1 MSQLEELLAVWL
13 PRQRWFSG
21 KGIPIRQ
28 VRIESRYTL
37 VSAGPGGPDLNVLV
51 IQAGQRGLSSRY
63 QVLLGSRPPRSLP
76 PDLARTAIGV
86 CQVAGGRPRVVY
98 DAAHDPQLTAL
109 LLERFTAQENTGRRG
124 RVRFRTLPGTTVA
137 ACGPGRLLTGEQ
149 SNTSLVYGRDYVL
162 KTFRRLWPGHNPDLE
177 LNMALSGSPYVAR
190 PCGWIEADLSGH
202 STPTTLALLQTFVP
216 DATDG
221 WVLATENVRTLLEGA
236 EADFSEESA
245 RLGRTTAEVHS
256 SLARALPTDVLSPSA
271 AAELADAMVERLA
284 MASAEVP
291 ELAEHAPRVM
301 EAYADFARVD
311 EPLPIQRIHGDYH
324 LGQVIRPESGWVLL
338 DFEGEPTVPVR
349 ERQRLSSPLRDVAG
363 MLRSFDYAA
372 GYLLVGQ
379 DEDPELSWAARA
391 WARRN
396 RDAFCRGYA
405 DGGGADPEK
414 HLTVLRAFEFDKAVY
429 EVLYE
434 ARNRPNWLRVPLESI
449 ATAASGVTAGSGTTA
464 AGAPRVPG

>member
-28 VRIESRYTL
+28 IRVESRYTL
-37 VSAGPGGPDLNVLV
+37 VTSGPDGPDLNVLV
-51 IQAGQRGLSSRY
+51 LQAGQRGRSSRY

-76 PDLARTAIGV
+76 PDLARVAIGV

-98 DAAHDPQLTAL
+98 DAAHDEELTRM
-109 LLERFTAQENTGRRG
+109 LLERFAAPTGAEPSG
-124 RVRFRTLPGTTVA
+124 KVRFRSLPGDSIRT
-137 ACGPGRLLTGEQ
+137 GSSGRLLTGEQ
-149 SNTSLVYGRDYVL
+149 SNTSLVFGEDYIL
-162 KTFRRLWPGHNPDLE
+162 KTFRRLWPGPNPDLE
-177 LNMALSGSPYVAR
+177 LNMALSGTPYVAR
-190 PCGWIEADLSGH
+190 PCGWIEADLAGH
-202 STPTTLALLQTFVP
+202 STPTTLAMLQTYIP
-216 DATDG
+216 HATDG
-221 WVLATENVRTLLEGA
+221 WVLATANVRALLEGPGDGRESA
-236 EADFSEESA
+236 FTGEAA
-245 RLGRTTAEVHS
+245 RLGRTTAEVHR
-256 SLARALPTDVLSPSA
+256 SLARTLPTDVLTPTG
-271 AAELADAMVERLA
+271 AAEMADAMVERLA

-301 EAYADFARVD
+301 EAYADFSEVD

-324 LGQVIRPESGWVLL
+324 LGQAIRTASGWVLL

-349 ERQRLSSPLRDVAG
+349 DRQRLSSPLRDVAG

-372 GYLLVGQ
+372 GYLLIGHPG
-379 DEDPELSWAARA
+379 DPGLEWAARS
-391 WARRN
+391 WAQHN
-396 RDAFCRGYA
+396 REAFCRGYA

-414 HLTVLRAFEFDKAVY
+414 HLAVLRAFEFDKAVY

-449 ATAASGVTAGSGTTA
+449 ATAA
-464 AGAPRVPG
+464 APPVPG

>member
-28 VRIESRYTL
+28 IRVESRYTL
-37 VSAGPGGPDLNVLV
+37 VTSGPDGPDLNVLV
-51 IQAGQRGLSSRY
+51 LQAGQRGRSSRY

-76 PDLARTAIGV
+76 PDLARVAIGV

-98 DAAHDPQLTAL
+98 DAAHDEELTRM
-109 LLERFTAQENTGRRG
+109 LLERFAAPTGAEPSG
-124 RVRFRTLPGTTVA
+124 KVRFRSLPGDSIRT
-137 ACGPGRLLTGEQ
+137 GSSGRLLTGEQ
-149 SNTSLVYGRDYVL
+149 SNTSLVFGEDYIL
-162 KTFRRLWPGHNPDLE
+162 KTFRRLWPGPNPDLE
-177 LNMALSGSPYVAR
+177 LNMALSGTPYVAR
-190 PCGWIEADLSGH
+190 PCGWIEADLAGH
-202 STPTTLALLQTFVP
+202 STPTTLAMLQTYIP
-216 DATDG
+216 HATDG
-221 WVLATENVRTLLEGA
+221 WVLATANVRALLEGPGDGRESA
-236 EADFSEESA
+236 FTGEAA
-245 RLGRTTAEVHS
+245 RLGRTTAEVHR
-256 SLARALPTDVLSPSA
+256 SLARTLPTDVLTPTG
-271 AAELADAMVERLA
+271 AAEMADAMVERLA

-301 EAYADFARVD
+301 EAYADFSEVD

-324 LGQVIRPESGWVLL
+324 LGQAIRTASGWVLL

-349 ERQRLSSPLRDVAG
+349 DRQRLSSPLRDVAG

-372 GYLLVGQ
+372 GYLLIGHPG
-379 DEDPELSWAARA
+379 DPGLEWAARS
-391 WARRN
+391 WARHN
-396 RDAFCRGYA
+396 REAFCRGYA

-414 HLTVLRAFEFDKAVY
+414 HLAVLRAFEFDKAVY

-449 ATAASGVTAGSGTTA
+449 ATAA
-464 AGAPRVPG
+464 APPVPG

>member
-28 VRIESRYTL
+28 IRVESRYTL
-37 VSAGPGGPDLNVLV
+37 VTSGPDGPDLNVLV
-51 IQAGQRGLSSRY
+51 LQAGQRGRSSRY

-76 PDLARTAIGV
+76 PDLARVAIGV

-98 DAAHDPQLTAL
+98 DAAHDEELTRM
-109 LLERFTAQENTGRRG
+109 LLERFAAPTGAEPSG
-124 RVRFRTLPGTTVA
+124 KVRFRSLPGDSIRT
-137 ACGPGRLLTGEQ
+137 GSSGRLLTGEQ
-149 SNTSLVYGRDYVL
+149 SNTSLVFGEDYVL
-162 KTFRRLWPGHNPDLE
+162 KTFRRLWPGPNPDLE
-177 LNMALSGSPYVAR
+177 LNMALSGTPYVAR
-190 PCGWIEADLSGH
+190 PCGWIEADLAGH
-202 STPTTLALLQTFVP
+202 STPTTLAMLQTYIP
-216 DATDG
+216 HATDG
-221 WVLATENVRTLLEGA
+221 WVLATANVRALLEGPGDGRESA
-236 EADFSEESA
+236 FTGEAA
-245 RLGRTTAEVHS
+245 RLGRTTAEVHR
-256 SLARALPTDVLSPSA
+256 SLARTLPTDVLTPTG
-271 AAELADAMVERLA
+271 AAEMADAMVERLA

-301 EAYADFARVD
+301 EAYADFSEVD

-324 LGQVIRPESGWVLL
+324 LGQAIRTASGWVLL

-349 ERQRLSSPLRDVAG
+349 DRQRLSSPLRDVAG

-372 GYLLVGQ
+372 GYLLIGHPG
-379 DEDPELSWAARA
+379 DPGLEWAARS
-391 WARRN
+391 WARHN
-396 RDAFCRGYA
+396 REAFCRGYA

-414 HLTVLRAFEFDKAVY
+414 HLAVLRAFEFDKAVY

-449 ATAASGVTAGSGTTA
+449 ATAA
-464 AGAPRVPG
+464 APPVPG

>member
-28 VRIESRYTL
+28 IRVESRYTL
-37 VSAGPGGPDLNVLV
+37 VTSGPDGPDLNVLV
-51 IQAGQRGLSSRY
+51 LQAGQRGRSSRY

-76 PDLARTAIGV
+76 PDLARVAIGV

-98 DAAHDPQLTAL
+98 DAAHDEELTRM
-109 LLERFTAQENTGRRG
+109 LLERFAAPTGAEPSG
-124 RVRFRTLPGTTVA
+124 KVRFRSLPGDSIRTGSA
-137 ACGPGRLLTGEQ
+137 GRLLTGEQ
-149 SNTSLVYGRDYVL
+149 SNTSLVFGEDYIL
-162 KTFRRLWPGHNPDLE
+162 KTFRRLWPGPNPDLE
-177 LNMALSGSPYVAR
+177 LNMALSGTPYVAR
-190 PCGWIEADLSGH
+190 PCGWIEADLAGH
-202 STPTTLALLQTFVP
+202 STPTTLAMLQTYIP
-216 DATDG
+216 QATDG
-221 WVLATENVRTLLEGA
+221 WVLATANVRALLEGPGNGRESA
-236 EADFSEESA
+236 FTGEAA
-245 RLGRTTAEVHS
+245 RLGRTTAEVHR
-256 SLARALPTDVLSPSA
+256 SLAQTLPTDVLTPTG
-271 AAELADAMVERLA
+271 AAEMADAMVERLA

-301 EAYADFARVD
+301 EAYADFSEVD

-324 LGQVIRPESGWVLL
+324 LGQAIRTASGWVLL

-349 ERQRLSSPLRDVAG
+349 DRQRLSSPLRDVAG

-372 GYLLVGQ
+372 GHLLIGHPG
-379 DEDPELSWAARA
+379 DPGLEWAARS
-391 WARRN
+391 WAQHN
-396 RDAFCRGYA
+396 REAFCRGYA

-414 HLTVLRAFEFDKAVY
+414 HLAVLRAFEFDKAVY

-449 ATAASGVTAGSGTTA
+449 ATAA
-464 AGAPRVPG
+464 APPVPG

>member
-28 VRIESRYTL
+28 IRVESRYTL
-37 VSAGPGGPDLNVLV
+37 VTSGPDGPDLNVLV
-51 IQAGQRGLSSRY
+51 LQAGQRGRSSRY

-76 PDLARTAIGV
+76 PDLARVAIGV

-98 DAAHDPQLTAL
+98 DAAHDEELTRM
-109 LLERFTAQENTGRRG
+109 LLERFAAPTGAEPSG
-124 RVRFRTLPGTTVA
+124 KVRFRSLPGDSIRT
-137 ACGPGRLLTGEQ
+137 GSSGRLLTGEQ
-149 SNTSLVYGRDYVL
+149 SNTSLVFGEDYIL
-162 KTFRRLWPGHNPDLE
+162 KTFRRLWPGPNPDLE
-177 LNMALSGSPYVAR
+177 LNMALSGTPYVAR
-190 PCGWIEADLSGH
+190 PCGWIEADLAGH
-202 STPTTLALLQTFVP
+202 STPTTLAMLQTYIP
-216 DATDG
+216 QATDG
-221 WVLATENVRTLLEGA
+221 WVLATANVRALLEGSGDGRESA
-236 EADFSEESA
+236 FTGEAA
-245 RLGRTTAEVHS
+245 RLGRTTAEVHR
-256 SLARALPTDVLSPSA
+256 SLARTLPTDVLTPTG
-271 AAELADAMVERLA
+271 AAEMADAMVERLA

-301 EAYADFARVD
+301 EAYADFSEVD

-324 LGQVIRPESGWVLL
+324 LGQAIRTASGWVLL

-349 ERQRLSSPLRDVAG
+349 DRQRLSSPLRDVAG

-372 GYLLVGQ
+372 GHLLIGHPG
-379 DEDPELSWAARA
+379 DPGLEWAARS
-391 WARRN
+391 WARHN
-396 RDAFCRGYA
+396 REAFCRGYA

-414 HLTVLRAFEFDKAVY
+414 HLAVLRAFEFDKAVY

-449 ATAASGVTAGSGTTA
+449 ATAA
-464 AGAPRVPG
+464 APPVPG

>member
-21 KGIPIRQ
+21 KGIPIQR

-51 IQAGQRGLSSRY
+51 VQAGQRGLSSRY

-76 PDLARTAIGV
+76 PDLARAAIGV
-86 CQVAGGRPRVVY
+86 CQVSGSRPRVVY
-98 DAAHDPQLTAL
+98 DAAYDPQLTAL
-109 LLERFTAQENTGRRG
+109 LLERFTRGGDAERRG
-124 RVRFRTLPGTTVA
+124 RVRFRTLPGTTVEA
-137 ACGPGRLLTGEQ
+137 IGPGRLLTGEQ

-162 KTFRRLWPGHNPDLE
+162 KTFRRLWPGRNPDLE

-221 WVLATENVRTLLEGA
+221 WVMATANVRTLLDGT
-236 EADFSEESA
+236 EADFGDESA
-245 RLGRTTAEVHS
+245 RLGRTTAAVHS
-256 SLARALPTDVLSPSA
+256 SLASALPTDVLSPSA
-271 AAELADAMVERLA
+271 AGELADAMVERLA

-301 EAYADFARVD
+301 EAYADFAGLD
-311 EPLPIQRIHGDYH
+311 EPLPIQRVHGDYH
-324 LGQVIRPESGWVLL
+324 LGQVIRPASGWVLL

-372 GYLLVGQ
+372 GFLLVEQ
-379 DEDPELSWAARA
+379 DDDPDLAWAARD

-396 RDAFCRGYA
+396 REAFCRGYA
-405 DGGGADPEK
+405 EGGGADPEK

-449 ATAASGVTAGSGTTA
+449 AAA

>member
-28 VRIESRYTL
+28 IRVESRYTL
-37 VSAGPGGPDLNVLV
+37 VTSGPDGPDLNVLV
-51 IQAGQRGLSSRY
+51 LQAGQRGRSSRY

-76 PDLARTAIGV
+76 PDLARVAIGV

-98 DAAHDPQLTAL
+98 DAAHDEELTRM
-109 LLERFTAQENTGRRG
+109 LLERFAAPTGAEPSG
-124 RVRFRTLPGTTVA
+124 KVRFRSLPGDSVRT
-137 ACGPGRLLTGEQ
+137 GSSGRLLTGEQ
-149 SNTSLVYGRDYVL
+149 SNTSLVFGEDYIL
-162 KTFRRLWPGHNPDLE
+162 KTFRRLWPGPNPDLE
-177 LNMALSGSPYVAR
+177 LNMALSGTPYVAR
-190 PCGWIEADLSGH
+190 PCGWIEADLAGH
-202 STPTTLALLQTFVP
+202 STPTTLAMLQTYIP
-216 DATDG
+216 HATDG
-221 WVLATENVRTLLEGA
+221 WVLATANVRALLEGPG
-236 EADFSEESA
+236 DGRESA
-245 RLGRTTAEVHS
+245 FTDEAAQLGRTTAEVHR
-256 SLARALPTDVLSPSA
+256 SLARTLPTDVLTPTG
-271 AAELADAMVERLA
+271 AAEMADAMVERLA

-301 EAYADFARVD
+301 EAYADFSEVD

-324 LGQVIRPESGWVLL
+324 LGQAIRTASGWVLL

-349 ERQRLSSPLRDVAG
+349 DRQRLSSPLRDVAG

-372 GYLLVGQ
+372 GYLLIGHPG
-379 DEDPELSWAARA
+379 DPGLEWAARS
-391 WARRN
+391 WARHN
-396 RDAFCRGYA
+396 REAFCRGYA

-414 HLTVLRAFEFDKAVY
+414 HLAILRAFEFDKAVY

-449 ATAASGVTAGSGTTA
+449 ATAA
-464 AGAPRVPG
+464 APPVPG

>member
-28 VRIESRYTL
+28 IRVESRYTL
-37 VSAGPGGPDLNVLV
+37 VTSGPDGPDLNVLV
-51 IQAGQRGLSSRY
+51 LQAGQRGRSSRY

-76 PDLARTAIGV
+76 PDLARVAIGV

-98 DAAHDPQLTAL
+98 DAAHDEELTRM
-109 LLERFTAQENTGRRG
+109 LLERFAAPTGAEPSG
-124 RVRFRTLPGTTVA
+124 KVRFRSLPGDSIRT
-137 ACGPGRLLTGEQ
+137 GSSGRLLTGEQ
-149 SNTSLVYGRDYVL
+149 SNTSLVFGEDYIL
-162 KTFRRLWPGHNPDLE
+162 KTFRRLWPGPNPDLE
-177 LNMALSGSPYVAR
+177 LNMALSGTPYVAR
-190 PCGWIEADLSGH
+190 PCGWIEADLAGH
-202 STPTTLALLQTFVP
+202 STPTTLAMLQTYIP
-216 DATDG
+216 QATDG
-221 WVLATENVRTLLEGA
+221 WVLATANVRALLEGPGDGRESA
-236 EADFSEESA
+236 FTGEAA
-245 RLGRTTAEVHS
+245 RLGRTTAEVHR
-256 SLARALPTDVLSPSA
+256 SLSRTLPTDVLTPTG
-271 AAELADAMVERLA
+271 AAEMADAMVERLA

-301 EAYADFARVD
+301 EAYADFSEVD

-324 LGQVIRPESGWVLL
+324 LGQAIRTASGWVLL

-349 ERQRLSSPLRDVAG
+349 DRQRLSSPLRDVAG

-372 GYLLVGQ
+372 GYLLIGHPG
-379 DEDPELSWAARA
+379 DPGLEWAARS
-391 WARRN
+391 WARHN
-396 RDAFCRGYA
+396 REAFCRGYA

-414 HLTVLRAFEFDKAVY
+414 HLAVLRAFEFDKAVY

-449 ATAASGVTAGSGTTA
+449 ATAA
-464 AGAPRVPG
+464 APPVPG

>member
-28 VRIESRYTL
+28 IRVESRYTL
-37 VSAGPGGPDLNVLV
+37 VSAGPEGPDLHVLV

-63 QVLLGSRPPRSLP
+63 QLLLGSRPPRSLP
-76 PDLARTAIGV
+76 PDLARVAIGV
-86 CQVAGGRPRVVY
+86 CHVSGGRPKVIY
-98 DAAHDPQLTAL
+98 DAAHDAQLTGL
-109 LLERFTAQENTGRRG
+109 LLERFTAPTGAEPSG
-124 RVRFRTLPGTTVA
+124 RVRFRTLPG
-137 ACGPGRLLTGEQ
+137 GRIRVGSTGRVLTGEQ
-149 SNTSLVYGRDYVL
+149 SNTSLVYGEDYVL
-162 KTFRRLWPGHNPDLE
+162 KTFRRLWPGTNPDLE

-190 PCGWIEADLSGH
+190 PCGWIEADLAGH
-202 STPTTLALLQTFVP
+202 STPTTLAMLQTYIP
-216 DATDG
+216 QATDG
-221 WVLATENVRTLLEGA
+221 WVLATADVRALLEGSESGREPGFTG
-236 EADFSEESA
+236 EAA
-245 RLGRTTAEVHS
+245 QLGRTTAEVHR
-256 SLARALPTDVLSPSA
+256 SLARALPTDVLTPA
-271 AAELADAMVERLA
+271 GAAEMADAMVERLA

-301 EAYADFARVD
+301 EAYADFSEVD

-324 LGQVIRPESGWVLL
+324 LGQVIRTVPGWVVL

-349 ERQRLSSPLRDVAG
+349 DRQRLSSPLRDVAG

-372 GYLLVGQ
+372 GYLLVGHPG
-379 DEDPELSWAARA
+379 DSGLEWAARS
-391 WARRN
+391 WARHN
-396 RDAFCRGYA
+396 REAFCRGYA

-414 HLTVLRAFEFDKAVY
+414 HLKVLRAFEFDKAVY

-449 ATAASGVTAGSGTTA
+449 ATAAA
-464 AGAPRVPG
+464 APPVPG

>member
-28 VRIESRYTL
+28 IRVESRYTL
-37 VSAGPGGPDLNVLV
+37 VTSGPDGPDLNVLV
-51 IQAGQRGLSSRY
+51 LQAGQRGRSSRY

-76 PDLARTAIGV
+76 PDLARVAIGV

-98 DAAHDPQLTAL
+98 DAAHDEELTRM
-109 LLERFTAQENTGRRG
+109 LLERFAAPTGAEPSG
-124 RVRFRTLPGTTVA
+124 KVRFRSLPGDSIRT
-137 ACGPGRLLTGEQ
+137 GSSGRLLTGEQ
-149 SNTSLVYGRDYVL
+149 SNTSLVFGEDYIL
-162 KTFRRLWPGHNPDLE
+162 KTFRRLWPGPNPDLE
-177 LNMALSGSPYVAR
+177 LNMALSGTPYVAR
-190 PCGWIEADLSGH
+190 PCGWIEADLAGH
-202 STPTTLALLQTFVP
+202 STPTTLAMLQTYIP
-216 DATDG
+216 HATDG
-221 WVLATENVRTLLEGA
+221 WVLATANVRALLEGPGDGRESA
-236 EADFSEESA
+236 FTGEAA
-245 RLGRTTAEVHS
+245 RLGRTTAEVHR
-256 SLARALPTDVLSPSA
+256 SLARTLPTDVLTPTG
-271 AAELADAMVERLA
+271 AAEMADAMVERLA

-301 EAYADFARVD
+301 EAYADFSEVD

-324 LGQVIRPESGWVLL
+324 LGQAIRTASGWVLL

-349 ERQRLSSPLRDVAG
+349 DRQRLSSPLRDVAG

-372 GYLLVGQ
+372 GYLLIGHPG
-379 DEDPELSWAARA
+379 DPGLEWAARS
-391 WARRN
+391 WARHN
-396 RDAFCRGYA
+396 REAFCRGYA

-414 HLTVLRAFEFDKAVY
+414 HLAVLRAFEFDKAVY

-449 ATAASGVTAGSGTTA
+449 ATAAV
-464 AGAPRVPG
+464 PPVPG

>member
-28 VRIESRYTL
+28 IRVESRYTL
-37 VSAGPGGPDLNVLV
+37 VTSGPDGPDLNVLV
-51 IQAGQRGLSSRY
+51 LQAGQRGRSSRY

-76 PDLARTAIGV
+76 PDLARVAIGV

-98 DAAHDPQLTAL
+98 DAAHDEELTRM
-109 LLERFTAQENTGRRG
+109 LLERFAAPTGAEPSG
-124 RVRFRTLPGTTVA
+124 KVRFRSLPGDSVRT
-137 ACGPGRLLTGEQ
+137 GSSGRLLTGEQ
-149 SNTSLVYGRDYVL
+149 SNTSLVFGEDYIL
-162 KTFRRLWPGHNPDLE
+162 KTFRRLWPGPNPDLE
-177 LNMALSGSPYVAR
+177 LNMALSGTPYVAR
-190 PCGWIEADLSGH
+190 PCGWIEADLAGH
-202 STPTTLALLQTFVP
+202 STPTTLAMLQTYIP
-216 DATDG
+216 HATDG
-221 WVLATENVRTLLEGA
+221 WVLATANVRALLEGPG
-236 EADFSEESA
+236 DGRESA
-245 RLGRTTAEVHS
+245 FTDEAAQLGRTTAEVHR
-256 SLARALPTDVLSPSA
+256 SLARTLPTDVLTPTG
-271 AAELADAMVERLA
+271 AAEMADAMVERLA

-301 EAYADFARVD
+301 EAYADFSEVD

-324 LGQVIRPESGWVLL
+324 LGQAIRTASGWVLL

-349 ERQRLSSPLRDVAG
+349 DRQRLSSPLRDVAG

-372 GYLLVGQ
+372 GYLLIGHPG
-379 DEDPELSWAARA
+379 DPGLEWAARS
-391 WARRN
+391 WARHN
-396 RDAFCRGYA
+396 REAFCRGYA

-414 HLTVLRAFEFDKAVY
+414 HLAVLRAFEFDKAVY

-449 ATAASGVTAGSGTTA
+449 ATAA
-464 AGAPRVPG
+464 APPVPG